1 MINKNIIAYLEEKHA
16 NHKQPITDISLCL
29 NSRSP
34 MVVNEHQVYNFDIIT
49 RELFDSR
56 HLPTSV
62 DGIDIRDD
70 IVELLEFKTGFKQK
84 ITKDNFDEE
93 KMKCRKTNQLCEEY
107 KKLFFDNQERK
118 IKELIASIRMK
129 AIESYITLE
138 KHILPECQDT
148 EPLLIKLIIVIDAE
162 PSEVMEDTLCILAG
176 DHAKCGSDNIFNSV
190 RRALSRLIKVK
201 SVNDLDYFY
210 DDIIV
215 VSVADYEKMI
225 GYNKSL

>member
-1 MINKNIIAYLEEKHA
+1 
-16 NHKQPITDISLCL
+16 
-29 NSRSP
+29 
-34 MVVNEHQVYNFDIIT
+34 
-49 RELFDSR
+49 
-56 HLPTSV
+56 
-62 DGIDIRDD
+62 
-70 IVELLEFKTGFKQK
+70 
-84 ITKDNFDEE
+84 
-93 KMKCRKTNQLCEEY
+93 MKCRKTNQLCEEY